1 MQEKSKRGTHGGD
14 RLMYILGET
23 EPDRVLKAIERTS
36 KHPVQGCAGLMVG
49 YRDTK
54 GYLLLTGVLQ
64 LAKRAKIQLM
74 RVDKVAGR
82 RLTPSS
88 LLI

>member
-1 MQEKSKRGTHGGD
+1 MHVDAAMNS
-14 RLMYILGET
+14 
-23 EPDRVLKAIERTS
+23 
-36 KHPVQGCAGLMVG
+36 AGLMVG